1 MRNNLILSGENSGF
15 GSMITNGMKE
25 NADNVNGCGETNKL
39 MEKGKFHIILHFST
53 RKMNYK
59 NKTIM

>member
-25 NADNVNGCGETNKL
+25 NVDNVNGCGETNN
-39 MEKGKFHIILHFST
+39 E
-53 RKMNYK
+53 
-59 NKTIM
+59 

>member
-25 NADNVNGCGETNKL
+25 NADNVNGCGETNNEQVN
-39 MEKGKFHIILHFST
+39 EKGKNPYYFTFF
-53 RKMNYK
+53 NEK
-59 NKTIM
+59 NELQK